1 MGRFT
6 FAPIDSMTHRP
17 PLHHQVPLHKHN
29 WPSPCSPT
37 DVHQSS
43 LEKTCLVRVFFF
55 FIPECLHQVFCTFR
69 CSRDENNVSYP
80 SPKKCETQIRA
91 NITKRAKTFL
101 CKGGKKPL
109 QKSRWKHTKHE
120 FRFSFFLYNTP
131 APTVAN
137 GIRFF
142 SECAARVPVSFG
154 GLGIEGVFARR
165 RATICNPPQPFAT
178 VRNRSQPFAWGPYGR
193 AYGDCCKKR
202 LYFSRFQTSR
212 NLASCGR
219 RRCQGWVKWWQNANS
234 MARVVFFEICW
245 KLTTASHETSVL
257 R

>member
-1 MGRFT
+1 MCTNPVWRKPAWFE
-6 FAPIDSMTHRP
+6 
-17 PLHHQVPLHKHN
+17 
-29 WPSPCSPT
+29 C
-37 DVHQSS
+37 
-43 LEKTCLVRVFFF
+43 FFF

-178 VRNRSQPFAWGPYGR
+178 VRNRSREGPMAVPMGTAAKNAYTFRGFKRRVTSLRVAGVVVRVESSGGR
-193 AYGDCCKKR
+193 M
-202 LYFSRFQTSR
+202 QIPW
-212 NLASCGR
+212 
-219 RRCQGWVKWWQNANS
+219 QGWY
-234 MARVVFFEICW
+234 F
-245 KLTTASHETSVL
+245 L
-257 R
+257 RYVEN